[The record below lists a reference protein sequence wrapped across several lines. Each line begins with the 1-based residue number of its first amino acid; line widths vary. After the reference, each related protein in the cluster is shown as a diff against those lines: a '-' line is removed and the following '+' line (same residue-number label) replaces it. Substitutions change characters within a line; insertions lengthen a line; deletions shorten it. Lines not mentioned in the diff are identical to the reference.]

1 MTYFCRMEL
10 VRTGSYEKGL
20 KRLRKRGAID
30 ADFEAM
36 EQEIATNPGIGD
48 VIKGSNGLRKVRF
61 GYGQVGKSGGGRTIY
76 YVVTDDDGTYLLTAY
91 PKVYKVDLTA
101 DELKMFKALTKELL
115 G

>member
-1 MTYFCRMEL
+1 MEF

-20 KRLRKRGAID
+20 KRLRKLGAVD

-36 EQEIATNPGIGD
+36 EQAIATNPEIGD

-61 GYGQVGKSGGGRTIY
+61 GYGQAGKSGGGRTIY
-76 YVVTDDDGTYLLTAY
+76 YVVTDDDVAYLLTAY
-91 PKVYKVDLTA
+91 PKVDKDDLTA
-101 DELKMFKALTKELL
+101 DELKLFKALTKELL